1 MSLLLAG
8 SILGAAGLSS
18 AGALYANQQNLK
30 NTNKWN
36 DVSVDLANTAHQREV
51 LDLKAAGL
59 NPVLSASGSGA
70 SVPSLGAAHMD
81 NPAQGLADGMSTAAN
96 YMSSAYKAQVA
107 NTRANTEAVNLQNS
121 ALSADRR
128 VMDIQRDM
136 QEELALTERDATLD
150 FLGHKTRM
158 TKKGPVT
165 TFDPKQYEKA
175 KGLYKEALQSD
186 IKNRANANLRNWIS
200 TGANAVNSA
209 SGVIRAIKK

>member
-1 MSLLLAG
+1 MSALLAA
-8 SILGAAGLSS
+8 SLIGAAGLSS
-18 AGALYANQQNLK
+18 AGSIYANQQNLK

-36 DVSVDLANTAHQREV
+36 DVSIDLANTAHQREV
-51 LDLKAAGL
+51 LDLMAAGL

-70 SVPSLGAAHMD
+70 PVPSLGVADMD
-81 NPAQGLADGMSTAAN
+81 NPAQGLSDGINSAAN

-107 NTRANTEAVNLQNS
+107 NTRANTEAINLQNS

-136 QEELALTERDATLD
+136 QEELAHAERDATLD

-165 TFDPKQYEKA
+165 TFDAKQYERA
-175 KGLYKEALQSD
+175 KNLYKEALQAD
-186 IKNRANANLRNWIS
+186 IKNRSNQNWRGNLNAF
-200 TGANAVNSA
+200 TGAVNSA
-209 SGVIRAIKK
+209 AGVIRAVKK